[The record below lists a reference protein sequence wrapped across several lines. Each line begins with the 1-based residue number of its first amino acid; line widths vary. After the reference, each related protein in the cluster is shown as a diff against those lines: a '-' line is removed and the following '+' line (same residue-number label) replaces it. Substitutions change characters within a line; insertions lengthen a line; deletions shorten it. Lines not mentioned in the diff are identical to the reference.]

1 MAVKLCLLIL
11 PDPLGNNVALL
22 LHNGWAQLIIVLG
35 VEGRG
40 GGGGGDKNDR
50 DHLSAQD

>member
-40 GGGGGDKNDR
+40 AGDKKDR